1 MVFTYPSYFNFNLS
15 SVRHL
20 WFGRYLTC
28 QCDPEFSRCTL
39 VLIVLWSCRFSF
51 DGPDCL
57 NQWSWPRSSS
67 DTEALAAGVDVNL
80 CVLRWQLL
88 TNFTNPV
95 PAARPAGLKPVQL
108 SCESKWKR
116 SDETATGQIDQDE
129 QQDH

>member
-1 MVFTYPSYFNFNLS
+1 M
-15 SVRHL
+15 
-20 WFGRYLTC
+20 
-28 QCDPEFSRCTL
+28 
-39 VLIVLWSCRFSF
+39 
-51 DGPDCL
+51 
-57 NQWSWPRSSS
+57 S